1 MIKWINEL
9 KALTKHISC
18 EYKYK
23 FDITKCNSD
32 QWSNNDECQ
41 CECKKRRVYEND
53 YFWNPAKCSCENGKY
68 LASIM
73 DDIPIMCL
81 IKL

>member
-1 MIKWINEL
+1 MMNVNVSVKNV
-9 KALTKHISC
+9 
-18 EYKYK
+18 
-23 FDITKCNSD
+23 
-32 QWSNNDECQ
+32 
-41 CECKKRRVYEND
+41 RVYEND
-53 YFWNPAKCSCENGKY
+53 YFRNPAKCSCENGKY